1 MEHRGKTKTR
11 ARTEKRGDQRKRKR
25 ERGKRTKKALESMG
39 EKDGGERRRGE
50 GELCDSE
57 QQRKAVK
64 VAKQAAE
71 RGPKGIGCS
80 AEQQ

>member
-25 ERGKRTKKALESMG
+25 ERTKKALESMG

-50 GELCDSE
+50 GE
-57 QQRKAVK
+57 
-64 VAKQAAE
+64 
-71 RGPKGIGCS
+71 
-80 AEQQ
+80 